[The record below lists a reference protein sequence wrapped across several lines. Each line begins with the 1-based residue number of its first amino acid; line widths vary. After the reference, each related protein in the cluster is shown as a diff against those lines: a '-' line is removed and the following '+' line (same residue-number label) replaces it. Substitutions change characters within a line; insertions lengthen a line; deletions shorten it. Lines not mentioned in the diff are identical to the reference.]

1 MNWTF
6 FTISDEMNENFHGE
20 KKHLVSTV
28 ECGYDFLHIETL
40 EHIEKSRRMLDNLNG
55 RTGMKHA
62 Q

>member
-40 EHIEKSRRMLDNLNG
+40 EHIEKS
-55 RTGMKHA
+55 
-62 Q
+62 